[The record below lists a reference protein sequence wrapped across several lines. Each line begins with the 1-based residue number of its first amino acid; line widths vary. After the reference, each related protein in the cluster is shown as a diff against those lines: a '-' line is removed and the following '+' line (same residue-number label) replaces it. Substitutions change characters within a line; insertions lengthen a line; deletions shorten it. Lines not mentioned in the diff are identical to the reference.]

1 MNMSFWE
8 SIWLIIVVFAFVCYL
23 MVLWTIITDLFRD
36 HKLSGWWKAV
46 WVICMFIFPLLTA
59 LVYLVARG
67 QGMAERQ
74 REAIA
79 AAKTAQDDYIR
90 NVVQQTGPAQQIAD
104 AKALLDD
111 GTISQDEFDTI
122 KNKALA

>member
-1 MNMSFWE
+1 MSFWE

-74 REAIA
+74 REAIT

-122 KNKALA
+122 KSKALA

>member
-79 AAKTAQDDYIR
+79 AAKNAQDDYIR

-122 KNKALA
+122 KTKALA

>member
-74 REAIA
+74 REAIT

-122 KNKALA
+122 KSKALA

>member
-1 MNMSFWE
+1 MSFWE

>member
-1 MNMSFWE
+1 MSFWE

-79 AAKTAQDDYIR
+79 AAKNAQDDYIR

-122 KNKALA
+122 KTKALA